1 MSACRRRITKQ
12 VGSLVLA
19 VGGIFSA
26 SSHAEP
32 AAATVAQAQAPC
44 AVVEKFA
51 GEAFVLD
58 SSRSHVDDVREK
70 RAVPCEGWI
79 STGDA
84 WVELRHRA
92 GHLIRVSRNSF
103 VQLQTGES
111 DVSLIRGVIHAQ
123 AFGDSHPLVALTPNG
138 RARLKLG
145 SALAIYDPEKQKT
158 QWVVL
163 DRVGSLENRFE
174 KDAAVTVHEGESS
187 ILDLSRPRV
196 VPQPPK
202 AITIASLKP
211 MLKDLAIPEKK
222 FNRAIRVALER
233 QRRVFPSQMDSG
245 HELSSV
251 QRAPASG
258 EEVDGDY
265 RRHPRDGDSVR
276 AVKAFRSRILQGTEG
291 IGAKSLDLAAA
302 EALERKLVQ
311 QADLERERR
320 RENLLKELGR
330 IPASY

>member
-1 MSACRRRITKQ
+1 
-12 VGSLVLA
+12 
-19 VGGIFSA
+19 
-26 SSHAEP
+26 
-32 AAATVAQAQAPC
+32 
-44 AVVEKFA
+44 
-51 GEAFVLD
+51 
-58 SSRSHVDDVREK
+58 VDEVREK
-70 RAVPCEGWI
+70 RAVACDGWV
-79 STGDA
+79 STADA

-103 VQLQTGES
+103 VQLQAGES
-111 DVSLIRGVIHAQ
+111 DVSILRGVVHVQ

-163 DRVGSLENRFE
+163 ERVGSLENRFE
-174 KDAAVTVHEGESS
+174 NEATVTVHEGESS

-202 AITIASLKP
+202 AITVATLKP
-211 MLKDLAIPEKK
+211 MLKDLAVPEKK
-222 FNRAIRVALER
+222 FNRAVRVALER
-233 QRRVFPSQMDSG
+233 QRRVFPSQINSG
-245 HELSSV
+245 PELSSV
-251 QRAPASG
+251 QRTPASV

-265 RRHPRDGDSVR
+265 LRNPRDEDSDR
-276 AVKAFRSRILQGTEG
+276 AAKAFRSRVLQGTDG
-291 IGAKSLDLAAA
+291 IGAKSQDFSAA
-302 EALERKLVQ
+302 EALERRLVRQ
-311 QADLERERR
+311 SELERGRK